1 MTNDVLVITGAGGMG
16 LAVAR
21 RLGSGAQVLLAD
33 IDPIGLEA
41 AASRLSED
49 GYRVATC
56 VVDVSS
62 RESVAALAKQAS
74 GLGPVTRLVHTA
86 GLSPVQATVSAI
98 LAVDLLGVALVAEEF
113 GEVMAPG
120 GAGVV
125 IASMSGYFHPDT
137 VAPEQA
143 AALRNA
149 PAAELLSLPV
159 AAKENFK
166 NPGMAYSFAKF
177 ANRLRVQGASRTW
190 GERGARINSVSPGV
204 ISTAMGR
211 AELSGASGTRM
222 RGMIANSAA
231 KRPGTPEDIAAAV
244 EFLLSPA
251 ADFVSGIDLLV
262 DGGAVAAQV
271 SNAAGPRTTDNL
283 REAS

>member
-1 MTNDVLVITGAGGMG
+1 MTQDVLVITGAGGMG

-33 IDPIGLEA
+33 VDPVALKA
-41 AASRLSED
+41 AAGQLSAD
-49 GYRVATC
+49 GHNVDTRN
-56 VVDVSS
+56 VDVSS
-62 RESVAALAKQAS
+62 PESVAALAKHAS
-74 GLGPVTRLVHTA
+74 ELGPVTRLVHTA
-86 GLSPVQATVSAI
+86 GLSPVQASVSAI

-113 GEVMAPG
+113 GAVVAPG

-125 IASMSGYFHPDT
+125 IASMSSYFYQN
-137 VAPEQA
+137 ALSSEQA

-149 PAAELLSLPV
+149 PSAELLSLPV
-159 AAKENFK
+159 AAEANFK
-166 NPGMAYSFAKF
+166 EPGMAYSFAKY

-211 AELSGASGTRM
+211 AELEGASGARM
-222 RGMIANSAA
+222 RGMIDGSAA

-244 EFLLSPA
+244 EFLLGPNSS
-251 ADFVSGIDLLV
+251 FVSGIDLLV
-262 DGGAVAAQV
+262 DGGAVAGV
-271 SNAAGPRTTDNL
+271 LGGVR
-283 REAS
+283 